1 MISVGAGVKLIRFN
15 LGDDVCLYVAAA
27 SKSTLRSLHDRLFI
41 FTALNCSRQTRPE
54 RRSRVNLPSKQR
66 KGRRSETRCAPKTK
80 RQHSACKQ
88 ELGQKCAEKSDTGNI
103 QAGLRPLQTGSDE
116 STLQN
121 PGSHSQIV
129 KFFHPQQAQRV

>member
-1 MISVGAGVKLIRFN
+1 MICVGAGAKLIRFN

-27 SKSTLRSLHDRLFI
+27 SKSTLRSLHDQLFI
-41 FTALNCSRQTRPE
+41 FAALNCSRQTRPE

-88 ELGQKCAEKSDTGNI
+88 ELGQKCAEKVSLSPTLETFRQVYVLCKQEVMSQRFEI
-103 QAGLRPLQTGSDE
+103 QVPTH
-116 STLQN
+116 TL
-121 PGSHSQIV
+121 
-129 KFFHPQQAQRV
+129 